1 MGARVELGI
10 TLSYF
15 FVWSHFPLSGN
26 ASRGDFAALFFLAPQ
41 HDDRIGDS
49 AIRLNM
55 NMNYYFCI
63 ESIFNYLFSFLLAAI
78 TGCIIGFS

>member
-1 MGARVELGI
+1 MKNAGGENRVGVAFADAIGQMLEI
-10 TLSYF
+10 ADPAT
-15 FVWSHFPLSGN
+15 
-26 ASRGDFAALFFLAPQ
+26 GDDRYL
-41 HDDRIGDS
+41 DRIGDS

-55 NMNYYFCI
+55 NINYYFCI